1 MTASPVDEVVGEPV
15 EPGRAPRNR
24 SVIGVIG
31 RRRLGLL
38 CLPPLVYMVVA
49 FGYPLGL
56 MISDSF
62 TDSASPLSNYRGV
75 ITSSLYATLLW
86 NTVRIALLVAVATLV
101 VGYPYAYL
109 MSRARG
115 SRMIVLSAAILFPFL
130 SSSVVRS
137 FTWEVILEPNGIVDA
152 ALRGLG
158 FSHPPVLIGN
168 TASVVIGMTQISM
181 PFLVLPVYA
190 ALVAVHTDY
199 LSAAASLG
207 ANRFAAFRKITLPLS
222 LPGVFV
228 GCLFVLVYTMG
239 SYVTPQLLGGNGTVM
254 ISQGIVLQVQN
265 SLGFGVASTMGMLLI
280 LVTVVGLALAAK
292 IGGARAVFR
301 T

>member
-1 MTASPVDEVVGEPV
+1 
-15 EPGRAPRNR
+15 
-24 SVIGVIG
+24 
-31 RRRLGLL
+31 
-38 CLPPLVYMVVA
+38 
-49 FGYPLGL
+49 
-56 MISDSF
+56 
-62 TDSASPLSNYRGV
+62 
-75 ITSSLYATLLW
+75 
-86 NTVRIALLVAVATLV
+86 
-101 VGYPYAYL
+101 
-109 MSRARG
+109 
-115 SRMIVLSAAILFPFL
+115 
-130 SSSVVRS
+130 
-137 FTWEVILEPNGIVDA
+137 
-152 ALRGLG
+152 
-158 FSHPPVLIGN
+158 
-168 TASVVIGMTQISM
+168 
-181 PFLVLPVYA
+181 
-190 ALVAVHTDY
+190 VAVHTDY

-265 SLGFGVASTMGMLLI
+265 SLGFGVASTMGVLLI